1 MENEIWLAIMAM
13 VATATTLTEFFK
25 RLFKV
30 DKAWF
35 NELLSIIVS
44 EGTAFVTWIL
54 GNLPTFF
61 TPEWACVLLEGG
73 FLFGAIRWGY
83 KNLAIVKKIFDVVF
97 SLFGPKLGGKWYEKP
112 KELIADGTF
121 LEAVKSYVTLSNG
134 KDKVGDIQT
143 IANNLLK
150 LAQEKI
156 EKK

>member
-1 MENEIWLAIMAM
+1 MEENIWLAIMAM

-30 DKAWF
+30 NKAWF

-54 GNLPTFF
+54 GNLPMFF

-83 KNLAIVKKIFDVVF
+83 KNLAIVKKIFDVIF
-97 SLFGPKLGGKWYEKP
+97 SIFGKSLGGKWYE